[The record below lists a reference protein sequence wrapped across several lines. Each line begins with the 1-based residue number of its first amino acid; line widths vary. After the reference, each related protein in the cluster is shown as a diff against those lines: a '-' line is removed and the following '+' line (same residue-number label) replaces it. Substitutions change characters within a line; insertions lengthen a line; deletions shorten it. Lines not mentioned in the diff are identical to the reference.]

1 MRITVNEL
9 IIIVDAFVEQTK
21 KLGDQTIQEEWN
33 EEKKELLEGLDAED
47 INEEVEINAERIVS
61 IIQGINLESEEE
73 A

>member
-1 MRITVNEL
+1 MRITLNEL

-33 EEKKELLEGLDAED
+33 EEKKELLEGLDDED
-47 INEEVEINAERIVS
+47 VNEEVEINAERIVS
-61 IIQGINLESEEE
+61 IIQGIDLKSEEE

>member
-1 MRITVNEL
+1 MRITLNEV

-61 IIQGINLESEEE
+61 IIQGIDLKSEEE

>member
-1 MRITVNEL
+1 MRITLNEL

-33 EEKKELLEGLDAED
+33 EEKKELLEGLDDEGV
-47 INEEVEINAERIVS
+47 NEEVEINAERIVS
-61 IIQGINLESEEE
+61 IIQGIDLKSEEE

>member
-61 IIQGINLESEEE
+61 IIQGIDLKSEEE